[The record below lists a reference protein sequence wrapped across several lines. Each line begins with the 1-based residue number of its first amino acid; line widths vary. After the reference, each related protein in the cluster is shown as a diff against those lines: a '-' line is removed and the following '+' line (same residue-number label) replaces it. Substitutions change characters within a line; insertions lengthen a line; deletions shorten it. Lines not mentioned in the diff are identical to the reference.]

1 MLLNLKKIG
10 VSYFLFC
17 FQPLN
22 EASTFLFFSWKDG
35 KRNQQT
41 KAYIIAIKDNLLFN

>member
-1 MLLNLKKIG
+1 MLPKLKKIR

-22 EASTFLFFSWKDG
+22 EASTFQFFFL
-35 KRNQQT
+35 KRRETQLAN
-41 KAYIIAIKDNLLFN
+41 